1 MAQAS
6 THVDAC
12 LSDLMSSGCDLD
24 ERVAH
29 PERVVHLEQLP
40 ADALGAVWSAVDH
53 DDAFAASLSCSK
65 LNAARAG
72 VPIRTRI
79 CSSLRSSSLRQWADA
94 HGCPSPYPH
103 WVELHGLQAAS
114 ATLYNGRVGLAL
126 KPPNEAGRVPVE
138 VDGGLGECATGSHA
152 VRILVKP
159 ANARALTELGSELI
173 LAVRLQRQGQSRRQ
187 GQSTRQVSLPRG
199 HSCFLR
205 EAVLLPTNSM
215 LSQSEPTTL
224 WLQKKGFG
232 SNVRN
237 GHLSGKTIA
246 DILET
251 ATSAPPTPSILGNT
265 GSPDQVLATLAAMRE
280 REQRAAYR
288 EQLQP
293 LLTQSQPLP
302 SARWANVERPQ
313 LMTVLGVPLAAQRL
327 DRLEPR
333 GRWGGE
339 MVNHKASILMT
350 DTDGST
356 GEDWRGG
363 VGEVLV
369 YRCPTPSTGAVTS
382 VDHLTVFDM
391 EIITANL
398 QNIRGFLSKDPVTP
412 DNLDEH
418 RQRWKSYEYN
428 RQKSYVEYQR
438 QKGHVS

>member
-1 MAQAS
+1 M
-6 THVDAC
+6 
-12 LSDLMSSGCDLD
+12 
-24 ERVAH
+24 
-29 PERVVHLEQLP
+29 
-40 ADALGAVWSAVDH
+40 
-53 DDAFAASLSCSK
+53 
-65 LNAARAG
+65 
-72 VPIRTRI
+72 
-79 CSSLRSSSLRQWADA
+79 
-94 HGCPSPYPH
+94 
-103 WVELHGLQAAS
+103 
-114 ATLYNGRVGLAL
+114 
-126 KPPNEAGRVPVE
+126 PVE
-138 VDGGLGECATGSHA
+138 VDGGLGECATGRRHA
-152 VRILVKP
+152 VRLLVKP
-159 ANARALTELGSELI
+159 ANARPLTELGSELI

-232 SNVRN
+232 INVRN
-237 GHLSGKTIA
+237 GHLSGKTVA

-251 ATSAPPTPSILGNT
+251 ATSVPPTPSILGNT

-333 GRWGGE
+333 GSWGGE
-339 MVNHKASILMT
+339 MVNHQASILMA

-382 VDHLTVFDM
+382 VDHLTGFDV
-391 EIITANL
+391 EIVTRFL
-398 QNIRGFLSKDPVTP
+398 QNVCLDCQRPSFQGPRHSRQLEHASTT
-412 DNLDEH
+412 LDELRIKYH
-418 RQRWKSYEYN
+418 RQKG
-428 RQKSYVEYQR
+428 YVEYQR

>member
-1 MAQAS
+1 MAARL
-6 THVDAC
+6 DGG
-12 LSDLMSSGCDLD
+12 LSDSMSRNCDLS
-24 ERVAH
+24 ERFVH
-29 PERVVHLEQLP
+29 SERVVHLEQLP
-40 ADALGAVWSAVDH
+40 ADALGAVWGAVDH
-53 DDAFAASLSCSK
+53 DDAFAASLVCSK

-94 HGCPSPYPH
+94 HGCPPPYPY
-103 WVELHGLQAAS
+103 WVELHGLRAAS
-114 ATLYNGRVGLAL
+114 AALYNGRCGLVL
-126 KPPNEAGRVPVE
+126 QPPNSVSGRVPVE
-138 VDGGLGECATGSHA
+138 VDGGLGECATGRRDA

-159 ANARALTELGSELI
+159 ANTRPLTELGSELI
-173 LAVRLQRQGQSRRQ
+173 LAVRLLTSPGGWSR
-187 GQSTRQVSLPRG
+187 RQVSLPRD

-205 EAVLLPTNSM
+205 EAVLLPNNST
-215 LSQSEPTTL
+215 LSQSEQTTL

-232 SNVRN
+232 INVRN
-237 GHLSGKTIA
+237 GQLSGKTVA
-246 DILET
+246 DMRTI
-251 ATSAPPTPSILGNT
+251 SALTPSVLGNT
-265 GSPDQVLATLAAMRE
+265 GNPDQVLATLSAMRE
-280 REQRAAYR
+280 RAQREAYR

-327 DRLEPR
+327 EARSSR
-333 GRWGGE
+333 GRGE
-339 MVNHKASILMT
+339 MGNHLASILMA

-382 VDHLTVFDM
+382 VDHLTGFDM
-391 EIITANL
+391 EIVISFLENV
-398 QNIRGFLSKDPVTP
+398 RGHLSEDPVTP
-412 DNLDEH
+412 DNLNEH

-428 RQKSYVEYQR
+428 RQKDA
-438 QKGHVS
+438 

>member
-1 MAQAS
+1 MAA
-6 THVDAC
+6 HLDAC
-12 LSDLMSSGCDLD
+12 LSDSMSRDCDLS

-29 PERVVHLEQLP
+29 SERVVHLEQLP

-53 DDAFAASLSCSK
+53 DDAFAASLASSK

-114 ATLYNGRVGLAL
+114 AAVYNGRVGLARE
-126 KPPNEAGRVPVE
+126 PPNEAGRVPVE
-138 VDGGLGECATGSHA
+138 VDGGLGECATGRRHA
-152 VRILVKP
+152 VRLLVKP
-159 ANARALTELGSELI
+159 ANARPLTELGSELI

-232 SNVRN
+232 INVRN
-237 GHLSGKTIA
+237 GHLSGKTVA

-339 MVNHKASILMT
+339 MVNHQASILMA

-398 QNIRGFLSKDPVTP
+398 LNIRGHLSKDPVTP
-412 DNLDEH
+412 DNLNEH
-418 RQRWKSYEYN
+418 RQRWTSYEYH
-428 RQKSYVEYQR
+428 RQKGYVEYQR